1 MDLSAK
7 PKLGQRE
14 VTLHYVTEWIENK
27 LKELLEV
34 SGIHIYV
41 TLLLWKLGLF
51 CVEANGATKYGEYCD
66 SHIEFWHTRR
76 CPV

>member
-1 MDLSAK
+1 MFIFNCLLSGHLLLLCCTRYGFQGKPRLDLSAK

-34 SGIHIYV
+34 SVIQ
-41 TLLLWKLGLF
+41 F
-51 CVEANGATKYGEYCD
+51 NGD
-66 SHIEFWHTRR
+66 HFD
-76 CPV
+76 